1 MSNIIKVDREYT
13 EWISD
18 VSKRFRQC
26 QVKAA
31 MKVNDEMLRF
41 FWSLGRDMEKKKSD
55 YAWGSRFYSRVSR
68 DLVAALPEV
77 KSFSQRNLQY
87 MNQFYRMFPDAVNT
101 KQAVS
106 QLEAEAIAHQVDAQ
120 LAQTE
125 ITHRVDA
132 QMGDEIVF
140 CIPWGHIKVI
150 LDKCKD
156 DKDKAM
162 FYVKKTLDNYWSRA
176 VLLNFLDTDLYER
189 QGKAVSNFA
198 LTLPETQSD
207 LAQAIT
213 RDPYNFDFLAIREKY
228 D

>member
-1 MSNIIKVDREYT
+1 M
-13 EWISD
+13 
-18 VSKRFRQC
+18 
-26 QVKAA
+26 
-31 MKVNDEMLRF
+31 
-41 FWSLGRDMEKKKSD
+41 
-55 YAWGSRFYSRVSR
+55 
-68 DLVAALPEV
+68 
-77 KSFSQRNLQY
+77 
-87 MNQFYRMFPDAVNT
+87 
-101 KQAVS
+101 
-106 QLEAEAIAHQVDAQ
+106 
-120 LAQTE
+120 AQTE

-213 RDPYNFDFLAIREKY
+213 RDPYNFDFLAIRDRKSTRLNSSHL
-228 D
+228 

>member
-176 VLLNFLDTDLYER
+176 VLLNFLDTDLYE
-189 QGKAVSNFA
+189 
-198 LTLPETQSD
+198 
-207 LAQAIT
+207 
-213 RDPYNFDFLAIREKY
+213 
-228 D
+228 

>member
-87 MNQFYRMFPDAVNT
+87 MNQFYRMFPDAV
-101 KQAVS
+101 
-106 QLEAEAIAHQVDAQ
+106 I
-120 LAQTE
+120 
-125 ITHRVDA
+125 
-132 QMGDEIVF
+132 
-140 CIPWGHIKVI
+140 
-150 LDKCKD
+150 
-156 DKDKAM
+156 
-162 FYVKKTLDNYWSRA
+162 Y
-176 VLLNFLDTDLYER
+176 
-189 QGKAVSNFA
+189 
-198 LTLPETQSD
+198 
-207 LAQAIT
+207 
-213 RDPYNFDFLAIREKY
+213 
-228 D
+228 